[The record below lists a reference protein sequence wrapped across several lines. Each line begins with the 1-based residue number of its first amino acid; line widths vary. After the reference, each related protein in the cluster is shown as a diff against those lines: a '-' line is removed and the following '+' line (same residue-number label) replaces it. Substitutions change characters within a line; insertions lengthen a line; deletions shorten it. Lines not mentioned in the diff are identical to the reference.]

1 MLVSTNMSNAQGIV
15 KGKVTDAG
23 TAEVL
28 PSATVALTPSGT
40 PNAKKIG
47 AISKKDGSYQISDV
61 PAGSY
66 QMKVTYVGYKAFTAT
81 VVVAA
86 GEEVVKDVALQL
98 DIKGLEEIVV
108 TSVVT
113 KR

>member
-1 MLVSTNMSNAQGIV
+1 MMNKYSLLRRLLSITFLMAIGAGASFAQGIV

-28 PSATVALTPSGT
+28 PSATVALTPSGS

-47 AISKKDGSYQISDV
+47 AISKKDGTYQISDV

-66 QMKVTYVGYKAFTAT
+66 QMADRK
-81 VVVAA
+81 
-86 GEEVVKDVALQL
+86 
-98 DIKGLEEIVV
+98 
-108 TSVVT
+108 SVV
-113 KR
+113 